1 MCFQNP
7 NFKDIKL
14 GLTKEEARR
23 SMPLKTLPFK
33 KIMTESIKPE
43 RLGRQIKPSAI
54 DFAKFCLKGPK
65 VLQKLANRKDFVEG
79 LKLFPRKPRE
89 FRNTLSYLNS
99 NAFKTSEIPS
109 ASYHASARALAK
121 LASIMANHG
130 KTPDSE
136 EILME
141 KSTWDKM
148 HANPT
153 CVKDAA
159 HYSKITS
166 FRGFR
171 KLTFLTFFSF

>member
-1 MCFQNP
+1 
-7 NFKDIKL
+7 
-14 GLTKEEARR
+14 
-23 SMPLKTLPFK
+23 
-33 KIMTESIKPE
+33 MTESIKPE

-89 FRNTLSYLNS
+89 FRNTLTYLNS

-130 KTPDSE
+130 KSPDSE

-141 KSTWDKM
+141 KSTWEKM

-159 HYSKITS
+159 HYSKLTS

-171 KLTFLTFFSF
+171 KLTFLTFFSS

>member
-1 MCFQNP
+1 MH
-7 NFKDIKL
+7 
-14 GLTKEEARR
+14 LTTL
-23 SMPLKTLPFK
+23 PLKR
-33 KIMTESIKPE
+33 IMVESIKPE

-89 FRNTLSYLNS
+89 FRNTLNYLNS

-141 KSTWDKM
+141 KSTK
-148 HANPT
+148 
-153 CVKDAA
+153 K
-159 HYSKITS
+159 S
-166 FRGFR
+166 FQQSPAPRR
-171 KLTFLTFFSF
+171 CSFVS